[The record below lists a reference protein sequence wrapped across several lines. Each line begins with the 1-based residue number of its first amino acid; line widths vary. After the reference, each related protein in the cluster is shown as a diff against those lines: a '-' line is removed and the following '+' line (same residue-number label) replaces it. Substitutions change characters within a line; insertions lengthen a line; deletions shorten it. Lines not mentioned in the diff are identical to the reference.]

1 MNFKLRFSIGIL
13 FSLSLHLFL
22 INIFVSSYPGIL
34 KNSDWEW
41 GNWSPFS
48 NKEVFLP
55 RELSQSKKD
64 LANKFSSRKIFFP
77 DILLAEKEEKTKI
90 VKKNITSAI
99 SVKSILAHV
108 EKFPKIIRD
117 RGVAKNELSEQVGEL
132 LSLITPFPLKGTLTG
147 KGGLNL
153 NVGDLRKYRHE
164 LNEFL
169 SEKWEVPVSLR
180 GSNYTAI
187 VQFKIKKNG
196 RLISWKIE
204 KSSNSV
210 LKKTLENLLKNL
222 QFLPSLPESY
232 SRDSYKFGVKFT
244 PSNLK

>member
-1 MNFKLRFSIGIL
+1 MNFKFRFSIGIL

-22 INIFVSSYPGIL
+22 ISTFVSWYPGIL
-34 KNSDWEW
+34 KNEDWKW
-41 GNWSPFS
+41 GNWFPLS
-48 NKEVFLP
+48 NKEIIP
-55 RELSQSKKD
+55 SRELSKSEKY
-64 LANKFSSRKIFFP
+64 LANKVSAGKIFFP
-77 DILLAEKEEKTKI
+77 DILLVENKEKTKI
-90 VKKNITSAI
+90 VKKDITPKI

-108 EKFPKIIRD
+108 EKFPKIISNTGD
-117 RGVAKNELSEQVGEL
+117 SKNELSQQVGEM
-132 LSLITPFPLKGTLTG
+132 LSLITPFPFNDSLSG

-153 NVGDLRKYRHE
+153 KSGELRKYRHE

-169 SEKWEVPVSLR
+169 SEKWEVPISLR
-180 GSNYTAI
+180 GSNFIAI

-196 RLISWKIE
+196 RLISWEIE